1 MVLMRAFYD
10 HGHLLDTFLY
20 FTLVWLLLYQYIL
33 FPFYSHGQTIKK
45 LHICLNRT

>member
-1 MVLMRAFYD
+1 MVLMHAVYD
-10 HGHLLDTFLY
+10 LSQLLDTFLY

-33 FPFYSHGQTIKK
+33 FPFYNHGQTIKK